1 VLPAW
6 ATVVLAISGTLI
18 GAAAGVLGSY
28 FGFAGTKLSLQ
39 SQEAEAWRKT
49 LIETATACMDRWVEL
64 GLLLAEAV
72 AGRAPVTPPDLKTV
86 SSLNVQI
93 GQGLTR
99 VSLLFG
105 EDSPAGKAA
114 DAFQKTV
121 GRVAGTAIKK
131 ARPWEAETLT
141 QLKELLS
148 EADKAMDAFVTE
160 AHLAVRPRSNK
171 SGG

>member
-1 VLPAW
+1 V
-6 ATVVLAISGTLI
+6 I
-18 GAAAGVLGSY
+18 
-28 FGFAGTKLSLQ
+28 
-39 SQEAEAWRKT
+39 
-49 LIETATACMDRWVEL
+49 
-64 GLLLAEAV
+64 
-72 AGRAPVTPPDLKTV
+72 PPDLKTV